1 MKTEDLQA
9 IGLNEDQIKKVFELN
24 GKDVNAE
31 KKATEKAEKDRDN
44 WKARAEAAEKT
55 LKGFDGVDVEKLNKE
70 IADWKEKAENAE
82 KEYQQQIYDRDF
94 NDALTAAFAE
104 IKFTSEAA
112 KKAVMAEVKEAD
124 LKLKDGKILGLNDLI
139 EQIKSKDAAAF
150 ETEKP
155 GAKFTEPPKGKPG
168 TGGTNKSLRDYSLD
182 ERIKLKSSNPELYE
196 KLRKGE

>member
-31 KKATEKAEKDRDN
+31 KKNVEKAEKDRDN
-44 WKARAEAAEKT
+44 WKARAEAAEET

-82 KEYQQQIYDRDF
+82 KEYRQQIYDRDF

-168 TGGTNKSLRDYSLD
+168 AGGTNKSLKDYTLD
-182 ERIKLKSSNPELYE
+182 ERIKLKNSNPELYE